1 MNDSWKCILQN
12 RCVISNFCWPALT
25 DDCILDVFRYGS
37 QKARFPRNVH
47 FNPGQQGGNWGAHC
61 VPRGLHL
68 PATPVPLRETL
79 WGLPPPLSLMFRV
92 AVRVPN
98 AVGLNV
104 TLMLQL
110 APATNEV
117 PQVWVCAKFP
127 AFVPVI
133 PMPMMLKVVVP
144 TFVKVTVCD
153 GLVVSITTEP
163 KLKLRGESFA
173 IVPTPLS
180 VTFCGLPTALSV
192 MFTAAVRFPE
202 LVGLNVMLMLQLAPV
217 VNEVPHVWV

>member
-1 MNDSWKCILQN
+1 MGSLCVGARWLTPVDGLRITPQVNDSWKCILQN
-12 RCVISNFCWPALT
+12 RCVISNFCWPART

-79 WGLPPPLSLMFRV
+79 LGLPPPLSLMFRV

-110 APATNEV
+110 VPATNEV

-133 PMPMMLKVVVP
+133 PMPMMGKVVVP
-144 TFVKVTVCD
+144 TFVKVTICYGIVVC
-153 GLVVSITTEP
+153 ITTELR
-163 KLKLRGESFA
+163 LKLRGEILA
-173 IVPTPLS
+173 NVPTP
-180 VTFCGLPTALSV
+180 
-192 MFTAAVRFPE
+192 
-202 LVGLNVMLMLQLAPV
+202 VGFKFWCMRPSLCM
-217 VNEVPHVWV
+217 HV